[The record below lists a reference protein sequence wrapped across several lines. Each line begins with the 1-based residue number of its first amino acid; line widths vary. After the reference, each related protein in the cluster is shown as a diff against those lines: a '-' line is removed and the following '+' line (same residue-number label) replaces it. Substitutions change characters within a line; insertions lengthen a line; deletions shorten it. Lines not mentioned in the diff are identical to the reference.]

1 MRFLFLLLMAVFL
14 YSYARNPFTDLE
26 GVVGYIVV
34 EKKGKVENYIVVEE
48 RGGGVKTIKVNR
60 NPKEFLK
67 KTEDDTQ
74 KR

>member
-1 MRFLFLLLMAVFL
+1 MRLLFLLSMVFL
-14 YSYARNPFTDLE
+14 YSYAKEPFTDLE
-26 GVVGYIVV
+26 GVVGYMVV
-34 EKKGKVENYIVVEE
+34 EKNGKIENYIVVEE
-48 RGGGVKTIKVNR
+48 KGGGVKTIKVNR

>member
-1 MRFLFLLLMAVFL
+1 MRFLFLFLMAVFL
-14 YSYARNPFTDLE
+14 YSYARNPFSDLE

>member
-1 MRFLFLLLMAVFL
+1 MRLLFLLLMAVFL
-14 YSYARNPFTDLE
+14 YSYAKEPFTDLE

-34 EKKGKVENYIVVEE
+34 EKNGKVENYMVVEE
-48 RGGGVKTIKVNR
+48 KGGSVKTIKVNR

-74 KR
+74 KK